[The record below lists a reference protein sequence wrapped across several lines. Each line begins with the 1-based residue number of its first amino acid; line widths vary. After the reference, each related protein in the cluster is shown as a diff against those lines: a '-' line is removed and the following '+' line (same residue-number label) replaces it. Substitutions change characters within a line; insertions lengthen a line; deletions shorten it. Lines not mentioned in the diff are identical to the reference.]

1 MAQMLTREQ
10 IAEQAIIHQE
20 VVPALATGRKAPL
33 DRSFEMPTAL
43 YALTVGLF
51 LAFVGIMA
59 TGFAHPEMILPTA
72 IFALFIVAFFAVPAL
87 WARMQPENPVRAKSW
102 GRFLREG
109 IQTATGH
116 VGAGSASVQMLILP
130 VLIVMWGVAAVTIAA
145 IVG

>member
-10 IAEQAIIHQE
+10 VAEQAIIHAE
-20 VVPALATGRKAPL
+20 LLPASTYRRNAPL
-33 DRSFEMPTAL
+33 DRSFELPTAL
-43 YALTVGLF
+43 YALTAGLF

-102 GRFLREG
+102 ARFRREG
-109 IQTATGH
+109 IQTAYGH
-116 VGAGSASVQMLILP
+116 VGAGSATAQVLVLP